1 MLSPWLALHSG
12 AAKRLMYFALR
23 VPRLVYAESEHAN
36 ALLERYH
43 ADALLL
49 QNGSYLVDKSIF
61 GHNEKVIGL
70 FAKRDIG
77 GILRETETDPSVSRA
92 LARLIRVVTHENI
105 EKLMRVIAAT
115 DSNRYFAMKSYILSQ
130 KKIIDAYSGHLSA
143 ASRKRA
149 LTDDLLFNDITAS
162 AFEIILLRRA
172 GVIDEDELSRA
183 DAALAKEADRKS
195 VV

>member
-1 MLSPWLALHSG
+1 MKLYFRQIISTITLIAFLLTLVPVDLFAEQHSSMLSPWLALHSG

-77 GILRETETDPSVSRA
+77 GILRETETEIGRA
-92 LARLIRVVTHENI
+92 H
-105 EKLMRVIAAT
+105 
-115 DSNRYFAMKSYILSQ
+115 
-130 KKIIDAYSGHLSA
+130 
-143 ASRKRA
+143 
-149 LTDDLLFNDITAS
+149 
-162 AFEIILLRRA
+162 
-172 GVIDEDELSRA
+172 
-183 DAALAKEADRKS
+183 
-195 VV
+195 